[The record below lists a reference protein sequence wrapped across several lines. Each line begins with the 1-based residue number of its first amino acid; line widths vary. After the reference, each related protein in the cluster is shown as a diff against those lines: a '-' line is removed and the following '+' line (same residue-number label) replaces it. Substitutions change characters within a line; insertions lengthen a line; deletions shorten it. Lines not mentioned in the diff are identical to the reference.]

1 MNTVNLT
8 VNGKPVSANI
18 QPRTHLADFLRET
31 QNLTG
36 THLGC
41 EHGVCG
47 ACTLLVDG
55 VPTRSCITFAVA
67 CEGAEVTTIEGLD
80 NDEIARELRAGFR
93 EEHGLQCGYC
103 TPGMIVSARDVVL
116 RMDAPSERDI
126 RVAMSGNLCRC
137 TGYVGITRAI
147 QRVIEERRGRGIA
160 AIPDGNRK
168 RLGPS
173 GSGHA
178 VPVSTAAV
186 SRSSAVAPARE
197 KDKAKETS
205 APASA
210 PRKDAGWKP
219 QTSFTQSFT
228 VSHPVDVVWD
238 FFGNI
243 PEVASCLPGASLAGD
258 PVDGH
263 VEGQIKVKVGPISAE
278 FLGVADVTR
287 NDARRTGTID
297 GSGKD
302 KRSNSATRGL
312 IGYEVRPG
320 ENPDQT
326 RVNVNIGYTLTGVLA
341 QFSRSGLIQDVAGR
355 LVSAFVQ
362 NLEAKLSNKASGGP
376 GAAKLVTELD
386 AGSLIFSVI
395 VSRFKAL
402 WAKITR
408 PHGRPTETD

>member
-8 VNGKPVSANI
+8 VNGKSVSADI
-18 QPRTHLADFLRET
+18 QPRMHLADFLRET

-55 VPTRSCITFAVA
+55 MPTRSCITFAVA
-67 CEGAEVTTIEGLD
+67 CERAEVTTVEGLD
-80 NDEIARELRAGFR
+80 NDEIARELRTAFTQ
-93 EEHGLQCGYC
+93 EHGLQCGYC

-116 RMDAPSERDI
+116 RMATPSEHDI

-137 TGYVGITRAI
+137 TGYVGIVRAI
-147 QRVIEERRGRGIA
+147 QRVVEARRGRGIA

-178 VPVSTAAV
+178 VPVSVAAI
-186 SRSSAVAPARE
+186 SRSDAVAPAE
-197 KDKAKETS
+197 SKKPSTT
-205 APASA
+205 ASVL
-210 PRKDAGWKP
+210 RKDADWEP
-219 QTSFTQSFT
+219 QTTFTQSFT
-228 VSHPVDVVWD
+228 VLHPVDVVWD

-243 PEVASCLPGASLAGD
+243 PEVASCLPGASLAGN
-258 PVDGH
+258 PIDGH
-263 VEGQIKVKVGPISAE
+263 VEGQIKVKMGPISAE

-287 NDARRTGTID
+287 AEATRTGTID

-312 IGYEVRPG
+312 IGYEVKPG
-320 ENPDQT
+320 ENPDET
-326 RVNVNIGYTLTGVLA
+326 RVNLNIGFTLTGVLA
-341 QFSRSGLIQDVAGR
+341 QFSRSGLVQDVASR
-355 LVSAFVQ
+355 LVGAFVQ
-362 NLEAKLSNKASGGP
+362 NLEAKLSNKATGDASV
-376 GAAKLVTELD
+376 VTELD
-386 AGSLIFSVI
+386 AGSLVFSVI
-395 VSRFKAL
+395 ASRFKML
-402 WAKITR
+402 WARITR
-408 PHGRPTETD
+408 QHGK

>member
-8 VNGKPVSANI
+8 VNGKLVSANI
-18 QPRTHLADFLRET
+18 QPRMHLADFLRET

-67 CEGAEVTTIEGLD
+67 CERAEVTTVEGLD
-80 NDEIARELRAGFR
+80 NDEIARELRTAFTQ
-93 EEHGLQCGYC
+93 EHGLQCGYC

-116 RMDAPSERDI
+116 RMAAPSERDI

-137 TGYVGITRAI
+137 TGYVGIVRAI
-147 QRVIEERRGRGIA
+147 QRVVEARRGRGVA

-178 VPVSTAAV
+178 VPVSAAAI
-186 SRSSAVAPARE
+186 SRSNAVAPAV
-197 KDKAKETS
+197 AKKPS

-210 PRKDAGWKP
+210 PRKDADWKP
-219 QTSFTQSFT
+219 QTTFTQSFT

-287 NDARRTGTID
+287 DEATRTGTID

-302 KRSNSATRGL
+302 KRSNSVTRGL
-312 IGYEVRPG
+312 IGYEVKPG
-320 ENPDQT
+320 ETPGET
-326 RVNVNIGYTLTGVLA
+326 RVNVNIGFTLTGVLA
-341 QFSRSGLIQDVAGR
+341 QFSRSGLVQDVAGR
-355 LVSAFVQ
+355 LVGAFVQ
-362 NLEAKLSNKASGGP
+362 NLEAKLSNKAAGGAGTAP
-376 GAAKLVTELD
+376 VVTELD
-386 AGSLIFSVI
+386 AGSLVFSVI
-395 VSRFKAL
+395 ASRFKAL
-402 WAKITR
+402 WARIAR
-408 PHGRPTETD
+408 QHEQ

>member
-1 MNTVNLT
+1 MNSVNLT

-80 NDEIARELRAGFR
+80 NDEIARELRAAFR
-93 EEHGLQCGYC
+93 KEHGLQCGYC

-178 VPVSTAAV
+178 VPHSAAAV
-186 SRSSAVAPARE
+186 SRSIAVASAVA
-197 KDKAKETS
+197 KKS

-210 PRKDAGWKP
+210 ARKDPDWKP
-219 QTSFTQSFT
+219 QTSFSQSFS

-287 NDARRTGTID
+287 NDATRTGTID

-312 IGYEVRPG
+312 IGYEVKPG
-320 ENPDQT
+320 VNPDQT
-326 RVNVNIGYTLTGVLA
+326 RVNVNIGYSLTGVLA

-362 NLEAKLSNKASGGP
+362 NLEAKLSNKASGGTGTAP
-376 GAAKLVTELD
+376 VVTELD

-395 VSRFKAL
+395 FSRFKAL